1 LAKAMAYAEVTIRFA
16 IDLCKSLAEEA
27 VEYAHLLLAN
37 SRLPIAIAR
46 LDGLQ
51 PFNTFTRNS
60 LTPMQEVPRKV
71 TEILVEKLGIAES
84 EITPDANF
92 VKDLGIDSL
101 DYAEIVMEFE
111 QTFDIR
117 IPDDDAE
124 KMQTFGQAVKYIQE
138 KLGKKA

>member
-1 LAKAMAYAEVTIRFA
+1 M
-16 IDLCKSLAEEA
+16 
-27 VEYAHLLLAN
+27 H
-37 SRLPIAIAR
+37 
-46 LDGLQ
+46 
-51 PFNTFTRNS
+51 
-60 LTPMQEVPRKV
+60 EVPRKV

-124 KMQTFGQAVKYIQE
+124 KMQTFGQAVKYIE
-138 KLGKKA
+138 DKVKLKS